1 MKTEGEVHRLRIYVN
16 ESDRWQG
23 RPLYETIIRTAKE
36 KGLAGATALR
46 GIEGYGASGRVHS
59 VKVLHLS
66 EDVPIVVEIFDS
78 ADRIATLLP
87 VLDAMVPEG
96 AVTIERVHCIIYR
109 RDQNA
114 TGDVEFEDEIQLDTG
129 DETPAPPAV
138 SANPRMAVGPGG
150 PGAPNAAA
158 ASALEFTDRAHQV
171 LTAARESAGK
181 SRHLYADSVDVL
193 LAMLCETRG
202 IAQNVL
208 RAVGVDCKI
217 VERSLNESV
226 IRDDSAVGYLKT
238 LLSKS
243 SAAARWLGD
252 EYTGAEHLLLA
263 LCQIR
268 PSAATDVLTRLGAQP
283 RDICQEVLSNIG
295 REGDWQRWLADH
307 PEL

>member
-23 RPLYETIIRTAKE
+23 RPLYETLIRTAKE

-46 GIEGYGASGRVHS
+46 GVEGFGASGRVHS

-66 EDVPIVVEIFDS
+66 EDVPIVVEIVDS
-78 ADRIATLLP
+78 AERIAMLLP
-87 VLDAMVPEG
+87 VLDTMVLEG
-96 AVTIERVHCIIYR
+96 AVTIERVHCVMYR
-109 RDQNA
+109 RDQTA
-114 TGDVEFEDEIQLDTG
+114 PGDVEFEDEYQLDTG
-129 DETPAPPAV
+129 DEAPAAPA
-138 SANPRMAVGPGG
+138 AAVGEPRVAASG
-150 PGAPNAAA
+150 PGSPNTV
-158 ASALEFTDRAHQV
+158 SPPALEFTDRAHQI

-208 RAVGVDCKI
+208 KSLSVDCKM

-226 IRDDSAVGYLKT
+226 IRDDAAAGYLKT
-238 LLSKS
+238 LLSRS

-252 EYTGAEHLLLA
+252 EFTGAEHLLLA

-283 RDICQEVLSNIG
+283 RDICREVLANIG
-295 REGDWQRWLADH
+295 HEGDWQRWLADH